1 MKSPRIHPFRNPN
14 PGWRVLLD
22 PSHTKSSG
30 VYLVRATIPQQTNRS
45 TRRCSNIP
53 VATDMNFFK
62 SSYVEP
68 KNTVYVAKDYIY
80 VLYCKNIFDIDKSAF
95 G

>member
-1 MKSPRIHPFRNPN
+1 MSLYP
-14 PGWRVLLD
+14 
-22 PSHTKSSG
+22 T
-30 VYLVRATIPQQTNRS
+30 
-45 TRRCSNIP
+45 
-53 VATDMNFFK
+53 
-62 SSYVEP
+62 P